1 MYTANNNQ
9 PVANGFNASIQPQP
23 SPAVDIKLLV
33 YRNVETGQEVTIDGG
48 KKVMEWET
56 DENGQIK
63 QEPVSPSEAKLHDTV
78 IIKNWMH
85 LAMINPAEAMDKL
98 SKATQALPEGLRVAP
113 AKGALPNYQMSN
125 ALGRPIKTRISSNGS
140 WMGWVAKSEGSPSNP
155 HAVTL

>member
-23 SPAVDIKLLV
+23 SAGVEIKLLV

-85 LAMINPAEAMDKL
+85 LAMSNPAEAMDKL

-113 AKGALPNYQMSN
+113 AKGALPNYQISN
-125 ALGRPIKTRISSNGS
+125 ILGRPVKTRISSNGS

>member
-1 MYTANNNQ
+1 MYTANNSQ

-23 SPAVDIKLLV
+23 AGVELKLLV

-56 DENGQIK
+56 DENGQIV
-63 QEPVSPSEAKLHDTV
+63 QEPVSPTDAKLHDTV

-85 LAMINPAEAMDKL
+85 LAMSNPALAMQKL
-98 SKATQALPEGLRVAP
+98 NDATALLPEGLRIAP
-113 AKGALPNYQMSN
+113 AKGAQANYQLSS

-140 WMGWVAKSEGSPSNP
+140 WMGWVAKPEGSPSNP